1 MAFLLNDK
9 HIKKT
14 INTFVYLFSINL
26 NNMIRVIK
34 VKRSKGNNRVF
45 LTNKIANIKNL
56 NSEEIKY
63 FKKNFKTDK
72 VQFLK
77 TTKGITFVININ
89 KETSDS
95 IRIAGFKAHQE
106 LKNTKNCTII
116 CENTINM
123 FLFLEGFILSNYQ
136 FLKYFGDAK
145 EKANKI
151 NTLYVITNASDKE
164 ITAQLNVLK
173 SVYWAK
179 DMVNEPVSYLDSIR
193 IAEEL
198 KTKGMEANFS
208 VDIFEQ
214 TKIETLKMGGLLAV
228 NQGSE
233 TPATFTIMEYK
244 PKNAVNK
251 KPYVLVGKGVVYDT
265 GGLSLKPTPNS
276 MDFMKT
282 DMGGAACVSGT
293 IYALALNK
301 IPVHIIALVP
311 ATDNRPGKNA
321 YAPGDV
327 VTMFDGTTVEVLN
340 TDAEGRMILAD
351 AIAYA
356 NKYKPELIIDAAT
369 LTGAS
374 VRAVGVKTA
383 VFMGNAKEK
392 YMKLLKNSGQKTH
405 DRVVRFP
412 FWDEW
417 KDEMKSDIADLKN
430 LGGPYAGMITA
441 GKFLEHF
448 AKFPFIHIDLSN
460 AYLHSPNNY
469 NGKGATGAGVRL
481 LYNFFEKLSYL

>member
-1 MAFLLNDK
+1 
-9 HIKKT
+9 
-14 INTFVYLFSINL
+14 
-26 NNMIRVIK
+26 MIQVTK
-34 VKRSKGNNRVF
+34 VKNRKRNNKVI
-45 LTNKIANIKNL
+45 LTDEILDSKNL
-56 NSEEIKY
+56 NAEEKKF
-63 FKKNFKTDK
+63 FKRKFKTNK

-77 TTKGITFVININ
+77 TTKGITFVVNTKKEPSDNIR
-89 KETSDS
+89 T
-95 IRIAGFKAHQE
+95 AGFKVHQE
-106 LKNTKNCTII
+106 LKNIKNCTII
-116 CENTINM
+116 CKNATNM
-123 FLFLEGFILSNYQ
+123 LLFLEGFILSNYQ

-145 EKANKI
+145 EKVNKI
-151 NTLYVITNASDKE
+151 NSLHVITNASDKE
-164 ITAQLNVLK
+164 ITAQLNLLK

-179 DMVNEPVSYLDSIR
+179 DMVNEPVSYLNAIR
-193 IAEEL
+193 IAEEFE
-198 KTKGMEANFS
+198 TKGMEANFN

-214 TKIETLKMGGLLAV
+214 TKIESLKMGGLLAV

-301 IPVHIIALVP
+301 IPVHVIALVP

-340 TDAEGRMILAD
+340 TDAEGRMVLAD

-392 YMKLLKNSGQKTH
+392 YMKLLEKTGQETH

-417 KDEMKSDIADLKN
+417 KEEMKSDIADLKN

-448 AKFPFIHIDLSN
+448 AEFPYIHIDLSN
-460 AYLHSPNNY
+460 AYLHSANNY

-481 LYNFFEKLSYL
+481 LYNFFKELSN